1 MNPVLIAE
9 KITKRFRDPAPLEI
23 LKGIDF
29 AILPQKSAAIVG
41 KSGEG
46 KTTLLHLLGTIDE
59 PTSGQ
64 IIIAGSPVDRH
75 NRDAIRNKE
84 IGFIFQA
91 FHLLSDCSAL
101 ENVLMPLKIART
113 PTSKGSPGYR
123 RACELLELVGLKDRL
138 HHHANMLSGGEKQRV
153 AIARAFIND
162 PKIILADEPTG
173 NLDHETARE
182 IEALLLHCVKSEGK
196 ALLVV
201 THNLKLASLLD
212 DCYELES
219 GYLTNAKNNS
229 SRAF

>member
-91 FHLLSDCSAL
+91 F
-101 ENVLMPLKIART
+101 
-113 PTSKGSPGYR
+113 
-123 RACELLELVGLKDRL
+123 
-138 HHHANMLSGGEKQRV
+138 
-153 AIARAFIND
+153 
-162 PKIILADEPTG
+162 
-173 NLDHETARE
+173 
-182 IEALLLHCVKSEGK
+182 LLL
-196 ALLVV
+196 
-201 THNLKLASLLD
+201 
-212 DCYELES
+212 
-219 GYLTNAKNNS
+219 
-229 SRAF
+229 